1 MLVYAR
7 VLKKKEV
14 GFYMSIGVEWCS
26 FVEMDF
32 TFPSCRGVLYI
43 VSMGGVFNIGRRD
56 YDLTYTHIVHI
67 MSCTADIKNCCNS
80 TNAHIHRHIHIH
92 VHIHIHM
99 HIHVHIQIYIYIS
112 IYIYIYILQHQHIH
126 IHIHSHIH
134 IQYTYTYIYCAC
146 ISIYIYMYVQHTYM
160 YPNKKMGF
168 NIWGQE
174 RLKCSRK

>member
-1 MLVYAR
+1 MNNLLKLVIVHVY
-7 VLKKKEV
+7 VSICQGSQKKEV

-99 HIHVHIQIYIYIS
+99 HIHPGAWFTARVFWHFLKSFYDD
-112 IYIYIYILQHQHIH
+112 LHV
-126 IHIHSHIH
+126 
-134 IQYTYTYIYCAC
+134 
-146 ISIYIYMYVQHTYM
+146 YVLVFA
-160 YPNKKMGF
+160 GL
-168 NIWGQE
+168 
-174 RLKCSRK
+174 LKQSS